1 MHEGH
6 RDRMRQRVIENGIDS
21 LQPHEVLEYLLFYA
35 IPRKDTNELA
45 HTLIDSFGSLSA
57 VFSADYEA
65 LLQTKN
71 MTENAAHLLSSI
83 PQILR
88 YYDRDLQSGK
98 KKVVSRKDCLSH
110 LRTFFIGATEEKVYL
125 LCLDADNNIIKT
137 QLIAKGQPAQVSLE
151 PRAVV
156 SEAMKQKAVAV
167 ILAHN
172 HPSGKVEPSTA
183 DIEITKSIAVALELI
198 SVKLYDHYIF
208 TNTTHFS
215 FFENGLVDLINKNV
229 DRFLKEGV
237 RY

>member
-6 RDRMRQRVIENGIDS
+6 RERMRQRVIDNGIDS

-35 IPRKDTNELA
+35 VPRKDTNELA
-45 HTLIDSFGSLSA
+45 HTLIESFGSLSA
-57 VFSADYEA
+57 VFSADYET

-71 MTENAAHLLSSI
+71 MTANAAHLLSSV

-88 YYDRDLQSGK
+88 YYQRDLQSAK
-98 KKVVSRKDCLSH
+98 KKVISRHDCLEH
-110 LRTFFIGATEEKVYL
+110 LRSFFMGAKEEKVYL

-137 QLIAKGQPAQVSLE
+137 QLMAKGQPAQVALE
-151 PRAVV
+151 PRSMVA
-156 SEAMKQKAVAV
+156 EAMKQKAVG
-167 ILAHN
+167 IIIAHN
-172 HPSGKVEPSTA
+172 HPSGKAVPSTA

-198 SVKLYDHYIF
+198 NVKLYDHFIF
-208 TNTTHFS
+208 TDTTHFS
-215 FFENGLVDLINKNV
+215 FYENGLVDLINKNV

>member
-21 LQPHEVLEYLLFYA
+21 LQPHEVLEYLLYYA

-45 HTLIDSFGSLSA
+45 HTLIDSFGSLSG
-57 VFSADYEA
+57 VFSADFET

-71 MTENAAHLLSSI
+71 MTANAAHLLNSI

-88 YYDRDLQSGK
+88 YYDRDLHSDK

-125 LCLDADNNIIKT
+125 LCLDTDNNIIKT

-151 PRAVV
+151 PRAIVG
-156 SEAMKQKAVAV
+156 EAMK
-167 ILAHN
+167 
-172 HPSGKVEPSTA
+172 
-183 DIEITKSIAVALELI
+183 
-198 SVKLYDHYIF
+198 
-208 TNTTHFS
+208 
-215 FFENGLVDLINKNV
+215 
-229 DRFLKEGV
+229 
-237 RY
+237 